1 MADFLVLIQPL
12 VFVVISPQNAP
23 KRAKLRILV
32 AFNVKFLLYTIT
44 DYVFILLKMRPSAI
58 DFPQGSW
65 GHLVCDFLSVFER
78 AKLLLLLLQVGSRAS
93 LVDSC
98 SHSTGAGV
106 LLSLPSTSDTQGTR
120 KGKEQGKIRI
130 NERKGIRK
138 DNRPP
143 YYGLLVST
151 SLIPRAQTTMYCF

>member
-1 MADFLVLIQPL
+1 M
-12 VFVVISPQNAP
+12 
-23 KRAKLRILV
+23 

-93 LVDSC
+93 LVDSR

-106 LLSLPSTSDTQGTR
+106 LLSLS
-120 KGKEQGKIRI
+120 KEQGK
-130 NERKGIRK
+130 ERNKDREGSMKGKELGR
-138 DNRPP
+138 
-143 YYGLLVST
+143 
-151 SLIPRAQTTMYCF
+151 

>member
-1 MADFLVLIQPL
+1 M
-12 VFVVISPQNAP
+12 
-23 KRAKLRILV
+23 

-44 DYVFILLKMRPSAI
+44 DYVLILLKMRPSAI

-106 LLSLPSTSDTQGTR
+106 LLSLTSMSDTQGKR
-120 KGKEQGKIRI
+120 KGKEQG
-130 NERKGIRK
+130 
-138 DNRPP
+138 
-143 YYGLLVST
+143 
-151 SLIPRAQTTMYCF
+151 